1 MIGAQPHGGVDGLDD
16 LRTII
21 AGAPAWLAPGG
32 SLVLEMAPTQI
43 SAVAD
48 LARVAGAV
56 EVDVRRDLSGR
67 DRAIVARFAAATA
80 AAMSSRS
87 SVPEK
92 PYWKELPP
100 RPSPW
105 VTSMTGT
112 PAASRP
118 PTTAVTCLPFFTAL
132 INAPTIRASPWSR
145 RSGPGSPGAG

>member
-1 MIGAQPHGGVDGLDD
+1 MTVLEGSWYSALPDDRRATFDVIVSNPPYVATDDEVDAVVRDWEPLDALFAGVDGLDD

-67 DRAIVARFAAATA
+67 DRAIVARFA
-80 AAMSSRS
+80 
-87 SVPEK
+87 
-92 PYWKELPP
+92 
-100 RPSPW
+100 
-105 VTSMTGT
+105 
-112 PAASRP
+112 
-118 PTTAVTCLPFFTAL
+118 
-132 INAPTIRASPWSR
+132 
-145 RSGPGSPGAG
+145 